1 MKNIYTSVDIGSD
14 TIKVVVCELF
24 KDKLNLLAASSVKS
38 KGIKK
43 GLITNFEDAQESLKL
58 AISKIEEMLGTKVE
72 HALVTVPSYFSEYT
86 MIKGSINVL
95 NDDQVITGNDIDKV
109 VESAIC
115 SCNIAGKSII
125 TTMPIDFFVDNDSES
140 IKDPKGLKA
149 SVLSVRG
156 IMVTT
161 PKKNLYSVLNLFDS
175 IGIEVDDVSINGI
188 GDFYALQSDG
198 MSNLVGSIVNIGA
211 ETTTIS
217 LFNKGIIVKS
227 SILQNGGRNI
237 DNDLSYIYK
246 LSLNDSC
253 YIKENFA
260 LAHKK
265 NASVNDVCEIKTTE
279 GKMKKVNQFETSEVV
294 MARIEQILNSVKN
307 EISTLTNRKL
317 DYIILTGGTSNMTHF
332 NYMVEEILGKNATV
346 GNIKLIGVRNNKYS
360 SAIGNILYFVSK
372 LKLKGSSYTMFT
384 KNEIEELGSNQKS
397 VAVNSNDS
405 MLSKVFGYF
414 FGE

>member
-1 MKNIYTSVDIGSD
+1 MKDIYTSVDIGSD
-14 TIKVVVCELF
+14 TIKIVVCELIRN
-24 KDKLNLLAASSVKS
+24 KLNLLAASSVKS

-43 GLITNFEDAQESLKL
+43 GLITSFEEAQSSLKL
-58 AISKIEEMLGTKVE
+58 AVSKIEDMLGTNIN
-72 HALVTVPSYFSEYT
+72 HALISVPSYFAEYL
-86 MIKGSINVL
+86 MIKGSVNIL
-95 NDDQVITGNDIDKV
+95 SDDHIIIGKDIDRV
-109 VESAIC
+109 IESSLANYDI
-115 SCNIAGKSII
+115 SGKSII
-125 TTMPIDFFVDNDSES
+125 TTIPIDFCVDGKDPV
-140 IKDPKGLKA
+140 KDPKGLNGD
-149 SVLSVRG
+149 VLSMRG

-188 GDFYALQSDG
+188 GDFFALKQDQMEN
-198 MSNLVGSIVNIGA
+198 MSGSIVNIGA

-217 LFNKGIIVKS
+217 LFNKGVIVKS
-227 SILQNGGRNI
+227 SILQNGGINI

-246 LSLNDSC
+246 ISLEESC
-253 YIKENFA
+253 RIKEKFA

-265 NASVNDVCEIKTTE
+265 NASVNDVCMVTTNHGKTR
-279 GKMKKVNQFETSEVV
+279 KVNQYEASEVV
-294 MARIEQILNSVKN
+294 MARIEQILVSIKK

-317 DYIILTGGTSNMTHF
+317 DYIILTGGTSNITHF
-332 NYMVEEILGKNATV
+332 NYIVEEILGKNAAV

-372 LKLKGSSYTMFT
+372 LRLNGSSYTMFT
-384 KNEIEELGSNQKS
+384 KNEIEELGSDRKS
-397 VAVNSNDS
+397 VTSNSNDS